1 MPSRFALEV
10 VALCEEAGRGVA
22 ATFNEDAE
30 CATAA
35 PLLFCGKCARGKR
48 DSGAFLILFNRKME
62 DAGVFFGVVL
72 GLDRNALSVELA
84 SDLEDS
90 D

>member
-1 MPSRFALEV
+1 
-10 VALCEEAGRGVA
+10 
-22 ATFNEDAE
+22 
-30 CATAA
+30 
-35 PLLFCGKCARGKR
+35 
-48 DSGAFLILFNRKME
+48 ME